1 MIGAGKDS
9 RGAKAMVTS
18 LNVDTALL
26 QEAVALDGEASPG
39 ELVEKALRSYIQYRK
54 QLQVIDLFGTVDYDE
69 TYDYKQQRAI
79 A

>member
-1 MIGAGKDS
+1 
-9 RGAKAMVTS
+9 MVTN

-26 QEAVALDGEASPG
+26 QEAVALDGEATA
-39 ELVEKALRSYIQYRK
+39 EALVEKALRSYIQYRK
-54 QLQVIDLFGTVDYDE
+54 QLQVLDLFGTLDYDE